1 MAYFI
6 GEIIG
11 VILAILFFVSPIFL
25 IVLIILRLKRKK
37 KNKPLRIVNRCI
49 AVCAIL
55 FAISIACVI
64 IFIPDYKNHET
75 SLSEDTYQNY
85 KKYNC
90 HNVFTYKVPKSWKYK
105 KIGSNFYYYKN
116 KNDDCDGMLMVN
128 FTKDV
133 GNIED
138 NELFQSYVDGVK
150 SSKEYNGGLAIKNV
164 RIGSIN
170 ARRIK
175 CRYKFD
181 GKVYNSVSTIFS
193 YSDGIGSISF
203 LTYDSDQYSNYYK
216 KIINSL
222 VISKPASSEP
232 LDASTEVQESTT
244 EVTTSETQA
253 TTETHE
259 SKPQANTSEM
269 VDYIA
274 RKAKSDSIDA
284 TETEIQRAIKY
295 IRKHYPNYFS
305 NNKVMEKTMY
315 YGYYLEY
322 ANYDS
327 TTTALGMD
335 TYQAIKYVYRGAEKT
350 TDQHVTE
357 NLRQIKKSLN
367 NL

>member
-37 KNKPLRIVNRCI
+37 KNKSLRIVNRCI
-49 AVCAIL
+49 AVCTIL

-75 SLSEDTYQNY
+75 SLSESEDTSNQ
-85 KKYNC
+85 KKDTTETITEE
-90 HNVFTYKVPKSWKYK
+90 VT
-105 KIGSNFYYYKN
+105 
-116 KNDDCDGMLMVN
+116 
-128 FTKDV
+128 
-133 GNIED
+133 E
-138 NELFQSYVDGVK
+138 
-150 SSKEYNGGLAIKNV
+150 
-164 RIGSIN
+164 
-170 ARRIK
+170 
-175 CRYKFD
+175 
-181 GKVYNSVSTIFS
+181 ST
-193 YSDGIGSISF
+193 
-203 LTYDSDQYSNYYK
+203 
-216 KIINSL
+216 
-222 VISKPASSEP
+222 
-232 LDASTEVQESTT
+232 TEETTTATMEATT

-305 NNKVMEKTMY
+305 NNKVMEKSMY

-327 TTTALGMD
+327 TTTELGMD